1 MKTTGPFYLSVIN
14 KPRSLLSGWYNK
26 TPIGQ
31 NVKNNIMKTMEE
43 NSPLKNVCPEKELTN
58 HSARKTVVKKLKS
71 SGIPKCEI
79 TIISGHSPDEG
90 LDDYD
95 SGDEN

>member
-1 MKTTGPFYLSVIN
+1 MK
-14 KPRSLLSGWYNK
+14 
-26 TPIGQ
+26 
-31 NVKNNIMKTMEE
+31 E
-43 NSPLKNVCPEKELTN
+43 NSPLTDVSPDKKLTD

-71 SGIPKCEI
+71 FGIPKCEMKKKNI
-79 TIISGHSPDEG
+79 TGHSSKHG